1 MKIFNRRR
9 DGLPRVWL
17 FRRLWV
23 ADEHAVRLSLPWH
36 GDASWESMHGY
47 VTAVLL
53 DNTVPRPE
61 RSGYG
66 SDEKQAASF
75 ARGILL
81 SVCHR
86 LKIEPVGA
94 FDFHTPEP
102 EETATYCPSCG
113 HGLDIHTDNGCWFT
127 VGKGRP
133 DRNLVCPCRV
143 TSEEIEEGTEDDD

>member
-1 MKIFNRRR
+1 MKILKWRR
-9 DGLPRVWL
+9 DGRPRVWL

-23 ADEHAVRLSLPWH
+23 ADEHSVRLSLPWH
-36 GDASWESMHGY
+36 GDASWESMHAY

-53 DNTVPRPE
+53 DNTVPNASRA
-61 RSGYG
+61 GYG

-94 FDFHTPEP
+94 FDFHT
-102 EETATYCPSCG
+102 ETTRE
-113 HGLDIHTDNGCWFT
+113 DT
-127 VGKGRP
+127 
-133 DRNLVCPCRV
+133 
-143 TSEEIEEGTEDDD
+143 DDDH